1 MAGEG
6 FALRF
11 LSAAAGGSS
20 ASASRWF
27 QHFGADSG
35 PSVTAEEYRCKLIR
49 EWLEE

>member
-20 ASASRWF
+20 GERFALVSTLR
-27 QHFGADSG
+27 
-35 PSVTAEEYRCKLIR
+35 RR
-49 EWLEE
+49 